1 MNIKKILDDIKS
13 DRIKKVIL
21 DTDTNNEVDDQFAIA
36 YALGSEKIDLLSIN
50 AAPFHNQNSTSFGN
64 GMERSYDEIKRVLAA
79 YETDCSIPV
88 YKGSLQR
95 IGEAEGPVESDAAEN
110 IIKTALSS
118 DEIIYVLGIGA
129 CTNIA
134 SALLIEPKIKE
145 KIAVI
150 WLGASRIGCESVGEF
165 NLNQDYDAAR
175 ALLDS
180 GVPLLLCPAWGVTS
194 VLYAQIPEFE
204 KELKDKSSMCELLW
218 QLINEYYNDAG
229 KPGGYGRTIWDIA
242 AVAIL
247 SNPSC
252 ADVKII
258 PAPILTDEYTYA
270 YDDSRHDMMY
280 LESIDRDATYSD
292 AWQKIKNLKCSGKY
306 IARWCEETEK

>member
-1 MNIKKILDDIKS
+1 MNNKKILEDIKS

-36 YALGSEKIDLLSIN
+36 YALGAEKINLLSIN
-50 AAPFHNQNSTSFGN
+50 AAPFHNQNSTSFEN
-64 GMERSYDEIKRVLAA
+64 GMERSYDEIKRVLAT
-79 YETDCSIPV
+79 YKNDCIIPV
-88 YKGSLQR
+88 YKGSRQR
-95 IGEAEGPVESDAAEN
+95 MGEARGLVESEAADN
-110 IIKTALSS
+110 IIRTAMSS

-134 SALLIEPKIKE
+134 SAILKEPKIKE
-145 KIAVI
+145 KIVVI
-150 WLGASRIGCESVGEF
+150 WLGASKVGSESVGEF

-180 GVPLLLCPAWGVTS
+180 GVPLVLCPAWGVTS
-194 VLYAQIPEFE
+194 VLYAQLPEFE
-204 KELKDKSSMCELLW
+204 KELKGKSPMCELLW
-218 QLINEYYNDAG
+218 QLINEYYHDAG
-229 KPGGYGRTIWDIA
+229 KPEGYGRTIWDIA

-247 SNPSC
+247 SKPSC
-252 ADVKII
+252 ADIKII

-270 YDDSRHDMMY
+270 YDDSRHEMMY

-306 IARWCEETEK
+306 ISRWCEETEK